1 MLKSGF
7 TKLNLRHRYMSEEIV
22 DNQTEETV
30 VETPTEKTFTQE
42 EIDKIV
48 ADRVAREQRKFDKKL
63 SGIDLDE
70 ARQLLTQKEQVEQDK
85 MKERGEFETILKQT
99 VEKKDSE
106 INAYKTK
113 LQQTLVDGAI
123 LGAAS
128 NNNAVSPEQVSSLL
142 KAQTRLGEDGTVEV
156 LDNNGTPRY
165 NDSGDL
171 LSVNEMVGE
180 FLTANPHFVRA
191 SKGGTG
197 SQGNAGGSTLKPQST
212 VNDMVDNWN
221 EGGREAYRALMK
233 AKK

>member
-1 MLKSGF
+1 
-7 TKLNLRHRYMSEEIV
+7 MSDEIV

-30 VETPTEKTFTQE
+30 VETQTEKTFTQE

-142 KAQTRLGEDGTVEV
+142 KGQTRLGEDGTVEV

-171 LSVNEMVGE
+171 LSVNEMVSE

-221 EGGREAYRALMK
+221 DGGREAYRALMK

>member
-1 MLKSGF
+1 
-7 TKLNLRHRYMSEEIV
+7 MSEEIV

-30 VETPTEKTFTQE
+30 VETPAEKTFTQE

-142 KAQTRLGEDGTVEV
+142 KGQTRLGEDGTVEV

-197 SQGNAGGSTLKPQST
+197 SQGNAGGSTVKPQST

-221 EGGREAYRALMK
+221 DGGREAYRALMK